1 MEGQAAWMQS
11 FFDLVQHYAS
21 EKGGTLSEFLK
32 EWDDTLSEKAIP
44 SGEADGIACMT
55 IHKAKGLE
63 WESVIV
69 LGTNWKFEKN
79 NMKPILWVET
89 NPDEYENL
97 PILPIKR
104 VKDMQE
110 SDFAMQYDEETRQ
123 IWMDNLNL
131 LYVAFTRPKSNLVI
145 IKEAKKDS
153 TQASIS
159 TIADFI
165 DLGLTGQETEEE
177 ESQETEEPSSSQSSD
192 QPEKPNPLLPHSETV
207 EVGFHATPVQLP
219 FRQSNSSR
227 TYINRGDDSPMS
239 EFIERGNLLHE
250 VFAHIGK
257 AEDAQQAIEE
267 LFTQGIIDAEEREE
281 IALIVDEALRQPEV
295 SEWFS
300 GRYELFNEC
309 TILTME
315 EGIVVQKRP
324 DRVMRSADKTIVV
337 DFKFGEPV
345 NKHQRQVGAYMSLL
359 RKMGFE
365 NVEGYL
371 WYVTQQKIVR
381 V

>member
-1 MEGQAAWMQS
+1 
-11 FFDLVQHYAS
+11 
-21 EKGGTLSEFLK
+21 
-32 EWDDTLSEKAIP
+32 
-44 SGEADGIACMT
+44 MT
-55 IHKAKGLE
+55 P
-63 WESVIV
+63 
-69 LGTNWKFEKN
+69 
-79 NMKPILWVET
+79 PILWLKT
-89 NPDEYENL
+89 DGTDYEDLPLL
-97 PILPIKR
+97 PISR

-110 SDFAMQYDEETRQ
+110 SDFAKQYDEETRK

-165 DLGLTGQETEEE
+165 DLGLTSQETEEE
-177 ESQETEEPSSSQSSD
+177 ESPEAGEEESPEAGEPTSSQSSD

-207 EVGFHATPVQLP
+207 EVGFHAAPVKLP

-257 AEDAQQAIEE
+257 TEDAQQAIEE

-281 IALIVDEALRQPEV
+281 IAHIVDEALRQPEV

-309 TILTME
+309 TILT
-315 EGIVVQKRP
+315 RP
-324 DRVMRSADKTIVV
+324 LSLISSSVSLSASTSDKSVPT
-337 DFKFGEPV
+337 
-345 NKHQRQVGAYMSLL
+345 
-359 RKMGFE
+359 
-365 NVEGYL
+365 
-371 WYVTQQKIVR
+371 
-381 V
+381 